1 MKEQNAS
8 SEKKKPRLS
17 GEKKFYLFTAL
28 GCAAVLLAIIIV
40 AIAVSNNKKVN
51 NVDGGQDSNTLLVP
65 DEPSQ
70 DVGNPDGDD
79 EPVIV
84 TPEGML
90 SPIESV
96 AVSND
101 YGFFHNQ
108 TVNFYYEHEGV
119 DFVAT
124 AGTEVKAVQ
133 DGVVESIYKDDI
145 LLGTEIV
152 VNHGDGLK
160 SVYRFVDE
168 AEGLKVGDSVARGE
182 VIATVAEANGN
193 EYKDGAHL
201 HFEIRENGVNVDP
214 TKYLTLEEK

>member
-51 NVDGGQDSNTLLVP
+51 NIDDGQDSNTLLVP

-160 SVYRFVDE
+160 SARARRRKRLQKRSRKSTARKFCSRKRLAGSLPFIVIPS
-168 AEGLKVGDSVARGE
+168 VGRTG
-182 VIATVAEANGN
+182 
-193 EYKDGAHL
+193 
-201 HFEIRENGVNVDP
+201 
-214 TKYLTLEEK
+214 